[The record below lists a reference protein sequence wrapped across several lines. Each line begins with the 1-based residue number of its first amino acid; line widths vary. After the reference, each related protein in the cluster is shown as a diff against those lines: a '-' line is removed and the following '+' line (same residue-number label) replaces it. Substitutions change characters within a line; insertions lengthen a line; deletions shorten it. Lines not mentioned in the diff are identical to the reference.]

1 MPHTH
6 VLRTVVARNMG
17 THARMHA
24 HMHMYTHHTP
34 TRLSPHAW
42 CVAESR
48 GLLLMSHVSVVV
60 CRRCLWTQEVLSRIP
75 TMPTR
80 VLAYEFAVL
89 SGCKLLSLVGF
100 KAFTPIGV

>member
-1 MPHTH
+1 
-6 VLRTVVARNMG
+6 
-17 THARMHA
+17 
-24 HMHMYTHHTP
+24 
-34 TRLSPHAW
+34 
-42 CVAESR
+42 
-48 GLLLMSHVSVVV
+48 MSHVSVVV
-60 CRRCLWTQEVLSRIP
+60 CRRCLWTQEVLARIP